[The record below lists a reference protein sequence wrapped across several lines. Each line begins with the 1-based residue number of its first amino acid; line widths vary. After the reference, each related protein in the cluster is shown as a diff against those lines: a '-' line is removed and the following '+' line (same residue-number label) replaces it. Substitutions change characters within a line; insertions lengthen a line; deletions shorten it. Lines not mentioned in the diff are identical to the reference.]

1 MYFITLLLSNF
12 NWNASMNKAAG
23 LYPQDLDRG
32 TQLPVLLSLYGLHGP
47 SRFLIQE
54 SQLSGLLQSLPVV

>member
-1 MYFITLLLSNF
+1 MDFIMLLLSDF

-32 TQLPVLLSLYGLHGP
+32 AQLPVWLSLYGLHGP
-47 SRFLIQE
+47 SRFPIQE
-54 SQLSGLLQSLPVV
+54 SQLSVLFPSMPVV